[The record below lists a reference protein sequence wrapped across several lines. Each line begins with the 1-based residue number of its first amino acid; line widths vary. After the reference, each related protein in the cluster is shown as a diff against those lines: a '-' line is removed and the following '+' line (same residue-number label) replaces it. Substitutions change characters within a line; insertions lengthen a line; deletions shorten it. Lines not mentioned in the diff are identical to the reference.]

1 MKIFR
6 LEKIGSIDGLELR
19 DEPIPQPG
27 PGEVLVNI
35 KATSL
40 NFRDLSIVQ
49 GRSQQVESIAYSAT
63 GIYTIV
69 LSNIW
74 VGHLSIN
81 PTLQY
86 ATLNAG
92 VRFVSFTPSTR
103 TLVLNTITLS
113 TGAALGLSA
122 TSDARINVHMDVT
135 DAI

>member
-1 MKIFR
+1 MA
-6 LEKIGSIDGLELR
+6 GSKKHFFTQS
-19 DEPIPQPG
+19 PQQNQWSLAFNFTT
-27 PGEVLVNI
+27 LVDAGGI
-35 KATSL
+35 VPV
-40 NFRDLSIVQ
+40 SIVQ

-63 GIYTIV
+63 GIYTII

-103 TLVLNTITLS
+103 TLILNTVTPS

-122 TSDARINVHMDVT
+122 TGDARINVHMDVT